1 MNKVCPNRAVTKQYH
16 YVKQLELLRCFKSRG
31 RNPVTV
37 SKNTV
42 VQNYSSVGFRAG
54 TLFRRSDGNSCSNRQ
69 VEVDMIEKNPDSS
82 ERGLANGFVLGMCFW
97 ALLISL
103 WASL

>member
-1 MNKVCPNRAVTKQYH
+1 
-16 YVKQLELLRCFKSRG
+16 
-31 RNPVTV
+31 
-37 SKNTV
+37 
-42 VQNYSSVGFRAG
+42 
-54 TLFRRSDGNSCSNRQ
+54 
-69 VEVDMIEKNPDSS
+69 MIENNPDSS